1 MGLAVASVAA
11 LQAPPAAAL
20 DPVKIGY
27 VASLAS
33 ARCSSPKPRAIS
45 ATKASCPNWCASIP
59 LVAIAAKGL
68 GQSED
73 VVRLGLTYFDP
84 DIRVSPRDIQASLD
98 WHYAQGMLKMPM
110 EARNVIVFRYAI
122 EAK

>member
-20 DPVKIGY
+20 DLVKIGY

-33 ARCSSPKPRAIS
+33 AP
-45 ATKASCPNWCASIP
+45 
-59 LVAIAAKGL
+59 VFIAEAKGYFRDEGL
-68 GQSED
+68 VPEL
-73 VVRLGLTYFDP
+73 VRFDSARRDRRQGSRPARRRGAPRPHYFDP

-98 WHYAQGMLKMPM
+98 WHYAQGMLKTPM
-110 EARNVIVFRYAI
+110 EARDVIDFRYAI